1 MDNNIYWYGGK
12 SRFNMNAPHFPLK
25 ISPDFIFA
33 VLLISA
39 AGIAVPCTADPRV
52 ATIGDSIYLN
62 GSVMLVDT
70 VYLFVT
76 GPGMPPG
83 GARMDNSNAAVV
95 TGDPTTFTQ
104 VPVVNDRWEY
114 TWNTGRVSGGL
125 APGLCTVY
133 VSTQPVSARDLSG
146 VQYSDIE
153 ILLEQAVTT
162 GSINV
167 TTEPPDAQVSLD
179 GRFMGFSP
187 LIIPDLSPRT
197 YDVSVALAGY
207 MPQNGPVEVVAGR
220 TALFSKA
227 LQPNATPVTTAVPA
241 TQVTP
246 VSPHTTGTPLPAPTE
261 IPLLWGLSGIA
272 LAFWVCRKR

>member
-1 MDNNIYWYGGK
+1 
-12 SRFNMNAPHFPLK
+12 MNAPHFPLK
-25 ISPDFIFA
+25 ISPNVFFA
-33 VLLISA
+33 VLLIFIA
-39 AGIAVPCTADPRV
+39 CIAVPCAAAPRV
-52 ATIGDSIYLN
+52 ATIGDSINLN

-104 VPVVNDRWEY
+104 VPVSDDRWEY

-146 VQYSDIE
+146 VSYADIE
-153 ILLEQAVTT
+153 ILLETEVTT
-162 GSINV
+162 GSINI
-167 TTEPPDAQVSLD
+167 TTEPSGAQVSLD

-187 LIIPDLSPRT
+187 LTVPDLSPRT
-197 YDVSVALAGY
+197 YDVSVALDGY
-207 MPQNGPVEVVAGR
+207 MPQNGPVEVVAGQ
-220 TALFSKA
+220 TALFSKT
-227 LQPNATPVTTAVPA
+227 LQPNATPVTTTVP
-241 TQVTP
+241 VTP
-246 VSPHTTGTPLPAPTE
+246 SQPASPPVTGTPLPAPTE
-261 IPLLWGLSGIA
+261 IPLLWGLSGIP
-272 LAFWVCRKR
+272 LAFWLSRKYCR